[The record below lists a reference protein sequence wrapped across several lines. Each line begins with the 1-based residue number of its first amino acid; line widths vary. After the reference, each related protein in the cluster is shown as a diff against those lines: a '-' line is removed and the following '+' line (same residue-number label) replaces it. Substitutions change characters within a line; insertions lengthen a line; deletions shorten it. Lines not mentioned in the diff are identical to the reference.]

1 MFYLMMFNTLAVL
14 LLIIQTIFY
23 INTSTKLNGCHYD
36 IDQVW
41 CYNDLQCAN
50 DSSNNDEIKVEDYFS

>member
-14 LLIIQTIFY
+14 LLIVQTIFY
-23 INTSTKLNGCHYD
+23 IDTHTKLNGCYYD

-41 CYNDLQCAN
+41 CYNDLQCSK
-50 DSSNNDEIKVEDYFS
+50 DSSNNNEIKIDDYF